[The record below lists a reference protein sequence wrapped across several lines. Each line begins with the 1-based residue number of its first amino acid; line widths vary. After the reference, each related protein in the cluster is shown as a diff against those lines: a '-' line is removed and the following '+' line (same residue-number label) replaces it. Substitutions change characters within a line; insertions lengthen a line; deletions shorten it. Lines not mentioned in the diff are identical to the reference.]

1 MATKFISDIKDPN
14 EENQTQISTDNIA
27 DTAST
32 ITLPSAIEPSQG
44 LGQAITEGSQA
55 RADLVSEQ
63 VSTNLT
69 QPQIPQAA
77 VQTFTS
83 ITEQAGE
90 ITDPTDPRFQVG
102 AQAPQISAETG
113 TAAPAVQVPTG
124 IDATQMTAQT
134 VGQGAAGTEQAATQ
148 TALDPA
154 TAAQAALG
162 ELPEEA
168 LVQSQMEELTQGIQ
182 DGNIP
187 VWAQPAADA
196 VEAQLAARGLSRS
209 SVGQAALTNAIIQS
223 ALPMAQQNAQAVT
236 ANFAQD
242 KQNQQQTNLF
252 NAQAAQQFQLQSL
265 SNEQQMAIQ
274 NSNLRQQAML
284 SDQSATNASRQF
296 NAANE
301 SQTQQFMATM
311 QANIDSQNAARAD
324 SMQQFNAQQ
333 TNAMDQ
339 FLAQNQFARDQFNA
353 QNATQIE
360 QSNLQ
365 WRRQMNQT
373 NTAGVNAVNQAN
385 AMNAFNMSNQALT
398 FMWQE
403 MRDAA
408 KWSFE
413 AAQNDEQR
421 AAALAQAALQNEG
434 ATSTASTAAMTELG
448 KSAINIWK
456 ELRD

>member
-1 MATKFISDIKDPN
+1 MTNTTNTP
-14 EENQTQISTDNIA
+14 
-27 DTAST
+27 TASQRNQLGDS
-32 ITLPSAIEPSQG
+32 ITPESIARSAAVG
-44 LGQAITEGSQA
+44 
-55 RADLVSEQ
+55 EQ
-63 VSTNLT
+63 VAGNLT
-69 QPQIPQAA
+69 DPFIPTSGI
-77 VQTFTS
+77 QTYTP
-83 ITEQAGE
+83 IAEQAGE

-102 AQAPQISAETG
+102 AQSTMTVTQGIDVGDVAVPTNVAASTVTAET
-113 TAAPAVQVPTG
+113 
-124 IDATQMTAQT
+124 
-134 VGQGAAGTEQAATQ
+134 VGEGAAGSETAATQ

-162 ELPEEA
+162 NLPEEA
-168 LVQSQMEELTQGIQ
+168 LVQSQMEELTAGIA

-187 VWAQPAADA
+187 TWAKPAADA
-196 VEAQLAARGLSRS
+196 VEAQLASRGLSRS
-209 SVGQAALTNAIIQS
+209 SVGQAALTNAIIQA
-223 ALPMAQQNAQAVT
+223 ALPMAQQNAQAIST
-236 ANFAQD
+236 NFAQD
-242 KQNQQQTNLF
+242 KQNQQQANMF
-252 NAQAAQQFQLQSL
+252 NAQAASQLQIASL

-274 NSNLRQQAML
+274 NSNLRQQALL
-284 SDQSATNASRQF
+284 SDQASTNAAAQF

-301 SQTQQFMATM
+301 SQTQQFMANLESTI
-311 QANIDSQNAARAD
+311 NTQNAARNNA
-324 SMQQFNAQQ
+324 MEQFNVGQA
-333 TNAMDQ
+333 NAMEQ
-339 FLAQNQFARDQFNA
+339 YNSQNQFARDQFNA

-413 AAQNDEQR
+413 ATQNDAQR

-434 ATSTASTAAMTELG
+434 ATSTANTAAMTELG
-448 KSAINIWK
+448 KAAINMWK
-456 ELRD
+456 EW